1 MARKR
6 PRHAQ
11 GPASGQGQPHDG
23 LIRSALESLD
33 NVRSAVAAVLPAK
46 LLARLDLTSLRPAP
60 ARIVDTL
67 LHARESD
74 ALWEL
79 PFRGLDQSLW
89 VLIPAEVQAKSDVDM
104 ALRTLGVQVRLWE
117 QQRRLG
123 LPLTAVIPLVI
134 SHGADWRAPRTML
147 ERLKLPPHIEV
158 LVAPFIPTSTYLV
171 EDLARYSPEELAA
184 RTELSVSLRAAYF
197 MLQRSRAASA
207 LEEELLLIADDL
219 RALSQNP
226 AFHHYLTLLLR
237 YTFQTAN
244 GDMDAVHALLRRTL
258 DPSMESQM
266 GTLAEQLI
274 QRGRTEGIREGR
286 AEGIQEGVLNG
297 QREVLARLLALKFG
311 VLPSAAQERIAC
323 ATHDQLAEYTLRVL
337 SAETLD
343 AVFD

>member
-1 MARKR
+1 MARKS

-123 LPLTAVIPLVI
+123 LPLTAVVPLVI

-158 LVAPFIPTSTYLV
+158 LVAPFIPTSTYLL
-171 EDLARYSPEELAA
+171 EDLASYSPEELAA
-184 RTELSVSLRAAYF
+184 RAELSVSLRTAYF

-226 AFHHYLTLLLR
+226 AFHHYLILLLR

-274 QRGRTEGIREGR
+274 QRGRAEGIR
-286 AEGIQEGVLNG
+286 EGVLNG

-337 SAETLD
+337 SAETLES
-343 AVFD
+343 VFD